1 MSYHVQQVNWHN
13 SNKILRALRE
23 KVFVCEYH
31 IPQNV
36 EFDTLDSL
44 AKHIILTNENDAV
57 IATGRLSDDG
67 LMSRVAVLAS
77 HRNQQVYHLV
87 FSYLVEIAK
96 QLGIKQVSFN
106 CILQETERFL
116 NAGFTAQGH
125 VFMEAGIPRLRLS
138 CPVSNFNP
146 EPFTLVH

>member
-1 MSYHVQQVNWHN
+1 MSYHVHQVNWLN
-13 SNKILRALRE
+13 SQKELKAIRE

-31 IPQNV
+31 IPKNV
-36 EFDTLDSL
+36 EFDTLDNL
-44 AKHIILTNENDAV
+44 ARHIILKNEHEAV

-67 LMSRVAVLAS
+67 LMSRVAVLAT
-77 HRNQQVYHLV
+77 HRNQQVYRMV
-87 FSYLVEIAK
+87 FSFLVELAK
-96 QLGIKQVSFN
+96 KQGIEKVSFN
-106 CILQETERFL
+106 CILQETDKFL
-116 NAGFTAQGH
+116 NAGFEAQGH